1 MQVDFIKTDDSV
13 LYHYHPNG
21 YLTLDHCPVTR
32 AGIFLY
38 EDDNFPNGVRR
49 DLRPPNEVFSEKSLA
64 TLDSLPII
72 DLHPDVG
79 IVTSENFRGV
89 DYIGST
95 HPELSTATKSSN
107 NVTLGDGI
115 VRAKLTIY
123 DQTAIDAFREGKN
136 ASLSLGY
143 TRDLVMQGGVYNG
156 HEYDA
161 IHTNIRYN
169 HLSQVPIGR
178 FGIDVREK
186 LAVVDGFDS
195 SSKLFIINKSI
206 DTNMTNTEK
215 ETKATE
221 TTKESVNDAAVLV
234 AEITGLKT
242 ANQELTTALDSANAK
257 VAELEAKLSESI
269 TKDEASKIAADA
281 LYVMD
286 AAAKL
291 DVEMTREEALSDPLA
306 AAQKVVSSKVEDAS
320 IYTSLDSCSAFL
332 NGVLFSAATAPK
344 PTVTQNA
351 ATVAVDQAKSTVT
364 KDKGNRFESNR
375 KKYLTA

>member
-1 MQVDFIKTDDSV
+1 MQTDFIKPDDSV

-38 EDDNFPNGVRR
+38 EDENFPNGIRR
-49 DLRPPNEVFSEKSLA
+49 DLRPPEEVFAEKSLA

-79 IVTSENFRGV
+79 IVTSQNFRGV

-95 HPELSTATKSSN
+95 HPELSTATRTSN
-107 NVTLGDGI
+107 DVTLGDGI
-115 VRAKLTIY
+115 VRAKITIY
-123 DQTAIDAFREGKN
+123 DQAAIDSFREGKSG
-136 ASLSLGY
+136 SLSLGY

-161 IHTNIRYN
+161 VHTNIRYN

-195 SSKLFIINKSI
+195 SSKLFFINNSK
-206 DTNMTNTEK
+206 TNMSNEK

-221 TTKESVNDAAVLV
+221 VPQESVNDAAVLV

-242 ANQELTTALDSANAK
+242 ANQELTTALDSANEK
-257 VAELEAKLSESI
+257 VVELEAKLAESI
-269 TKDEASKIAADA
+269 TKDEAAKIAADA

-286 AAAKL
+286 AAVKL
-291 DVEMTREEALSDPLA
+291 DVEMSREEALSDPLA

-320 IYTSLDSCSAFL
+320 IYATLDSCSAFL
-332 NGVLFSAATAPK
+332 NGVLYSAANAPK
-344 PTVTQNA
+344 QPVSQTA
-351 ATVAVDQAKSTVT
+351 SSVAVDQAKSTAT
-364 KDKGNRFESNR
+364 KDKGNRFDKNR
-375 KKYLTA
+375 RAYLAS